1 MVYREMA
8 AGTRGAYW
16 NHSTRGGPAHASC
29 PHASSFFCGRRSAAW
44 SGGNFQRERR
54 APGRGGVPP
63 KGGERSP
70 EGGEVPP
77 EGASLRRASAA
88 RSCVFQPA
96 VLGQLGWEGA
106 RSAPSR
112 CGCGFSHCLCA
123 CVSRLV
129 FVFARLG
136 KMALAL
142 WRFGLATGGRLWSQ
156 GVYLC
161 GCRDVFGVVLGVVCD
176 GACGDL
182 VWVPSLFLFDLRGS
196 YSCGQVSGRAVR
208 QWQWKRGEYH
218 VCYNHEQMAWYV
230 HKMIGSLARMYG
242 GIRVV

>member
-1 MVYREMA
+1 MLLAGCVGLCCAGPSEPNGRQAGVQKRNGPMVCTEMA

-16 NHSTRGGPAHASC
+16 NHSARGGPAHASC

-176 GACGDL
+176 GECGDL
-182 VWVPSLFLFDLRGS
+182 CGCLVF
-196 YSCGQVSGRAVR
+196 SCLTCVGVISV
-208 QWQWKRGEYH
+208 
-218 VCYNHEQMAWYV
+218 
-230 HKMIGSLARMYG
+230 AR
-242 GIRVV
+242 